1 MRACWRWFGDGD
13 PLSLAEIRQ
22 TGVKDIVAAL
32 YERNPGEAW
41 PLDEVRAR
49 AEKVREAGLEW
60 TVVESIPVHED
71 IKKHTGDWRR
81 FVENYKTSLRNV
93 AACGVKTVCYNFM
106 PVLDW
111 TRTDVKTRL
120 DDGSVVM
127 TYNPYEVAAFDV
139 FALKRPGAEAAY
151 DEATLVKAKEVWE
164 KSTSADRERLEKTI
178 LMGLP
183 GTVDDLSPAEFLAQ
197 VKEYESVGEAGLRD
211 HLYGFLNEITPV
223 LEETGLTMAIHPDDP
238 PYPIFGLPRI
248 LSNAADM
255 RMMCEACP
263 SERVGF
269 TLCTG
274 SLGGSLANDEVAM
287 FREFA
292 RRIHFCHFRNLVY
305 APDGVFRESE
315 SHLTGKIDM
324 PALMLELLREEKRRG
339 ERIFLRPDHGRQ
351 FYIDKDRPCYWGYS
365 FVGRMVGLSELRG
378 LELGL
383 RRAYSL

>member
-139 FALKRPGAEAAY
+139 FALKRPGAESAY
-151 DEATLVKAKEVWE
+151 DEATLVKAKAGWE
-164 KSTSADRERLEKTI
+164 KSPFWICSSR
-178 LMGLP
+178 
-183 GTVDDLSPAEFLAQ
+183 
-197 VKEYESVGEAGLRD
+197 
-211 HLYGFLNEITPV
+211 
-223 LEETGLTMAIHPDDP
+223 
-238 PYPIFGLPRI
+238 
-248 LSNAADM
+248 
-255 RMMCEACP
+255 
-263 SERVGF
+263 
-269 TLCTG
+269 
-274 SLGGSLANDEVAM
+274 
-287 FREFA
+287 A
-292 RRIHFCHFRNLVY
+292 RRKRSSAV
-305 APDGVFRESE
+305 
-315 SHLTGKIDM
+315 GK
-324 PALMLELLREEKRRG
+324 A
-339 ERIFLRPDHGRQ
+339 
-351 FYIDKDRPCYWGYS
+351 
-365 FVGRMVGLSELRG
+365 
-378 LELGL
+378 
-383 RRAYSL
+383 